1 MRLPQVPQI
10 IIAENSM
17 NKGELSMAYYQESSK
32 DQADWGFAAFIVV
45 ILAVAVALTCVAI
58 YMQ

>member
-1 MRLPQVPQI
+1 
-10 IIAENSM
+10 M